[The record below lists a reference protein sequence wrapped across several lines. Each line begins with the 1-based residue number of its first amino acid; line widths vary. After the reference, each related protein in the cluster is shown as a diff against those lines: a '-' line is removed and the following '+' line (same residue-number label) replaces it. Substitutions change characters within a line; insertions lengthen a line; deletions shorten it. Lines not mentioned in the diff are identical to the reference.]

1 MKNEITEIDKAME
14 TAVASVNNKRSTPT
28 RRVPV
33 KTQNTP
39 TATISVST
47 NSTQPKCVDDDVSKL
62 KAFVDGA
69 GLAIKK
75 DNRAYLLAEAW
86 QYIMVLKN
94 LTARCECVDTRD
106 EKGAL
111 IVTAQCII
119 TDENDNVVA
128 DGVMQ
133 ARSDEPWLS
142 DKPEFAVY
150 GMAQTRA
157 ISRALRNRYGYLA
170 RACGFQATP
179 VEEIL

>member
-1 MKNEITEIDKAME
+1 MADEITEIEKAME
-14 TAVASVNNKRSTPT
+14 TAVASVNSKRPT

-33 KTQNTP
+33 KTQNNA

-47 NSTQPKCVDDDVSKL
+47 GSTQPKCVDDDVSKL
-62 KAFVDGA
+62 KAFVDGS

-75 DNRAYLLAEAW
+75 ADGKTYLLAEVW

-106 EKGAL
+106 EKGVL
-111 IVTAQCII
+111 VVTAQCIV

-133 ARSDEPWLS
+133 ARSDEQWLS

-179 VEEIL
+179 VEEIS